1 MADGFKKPNGVALS
15 RDGKV
20 LYVSDTGR
28 ETGSGVEMDLP
39 HTIYAFDIVSPP
51 VEGATS
57 KPDRFMWLQNRRV
70 FAVVGA
76 SPLRGVCVW
85 RCLRLAVSSAQLA
98 VCQFILYMLV
108 RIPLL
113 RRRVLRAASIQKG
126 TSPRG
131 KSRA

>member
-1 MADGFKKPNGVALS
+1 MVERSAFCSIPMRGKCRVVADGFKKPNGVALS
-15 RDGKV
+15 GDGKV

-51 VEGATS
+51 VVGTTS

-76 SPLRGVCVW
+76 SHF
-85 RCLRLAVSSAQLA
+85 SS
-98 VCQFILYMLV
+98 V
-108 RIPLL
+108 
-113 RRRVLRAASIQKG
+113 
-126 TSPRG
+126 
-131 KSRA
+131 